1 MKLAVIL
8 AAALAAALTAVPV
21 AANDG
26 PTVRIEHAVAR
37 VVVIVEERADIGVEI
52 EQGNSGLPAL
62 VVSRRNNEVII
73 KGDLRG
79 GNAIRNCRSGPR
91 GALQPGED
99 ASVEVREL
107 GMVKLADAPLI
118 VLRTPRAVKVN
129 VESGAVFGSVG
140 RNASSIQLAS
150 GGCGDWTIADT
161 DGDVLLVTMGS
172 GDMRAGMSRRLAAD
186 IMGSGSIEAGAT
198 QRLQAN
204 VMGSG
209 DVSAIRVDGPVE
221 GNVMG
226 SGDINIPDTVASIQA
241 IIMGSG
247 DINVAGATGA
257 VTRIGTGSGQI
268 VIAGQAMRQR
278 PDYR

>member
-1 MKLAVIL
+1 MKHAIIS
-8 AAALAAALTAVPV
+8 AAAIAAALTAVPV
-21 AANDG
+21 AAEDG

-37 VVVIVEERADIGVEI
+37 VVVIVEERADIAVEI
-52 EQGNSGLPAL
+52 EQGRSGLTAL
-62 VVSRRNNEVII
+62 QVSRRNNDVII

-79 GNAIRNCRSGPR
+79 GDALRNCQSGSG

-99 ASVEVREL
+99 ASVDVRDL
-107 GMVKLADAPLI
+107 GTVKLADAPLI

-161 DGDVLLVTMGS
+161 AGDMLLVTMGS
-172 GDMRAGMSRRLAAD
+172 GDMRAGTSGRLAAD
-186 IMGSGSIEAGAT
+186 IMGSGNIRAGAT
-198 QRLQAN
+198 RGLQAN

-209 DVSAIRVDGPVE
+209 DISAVRVDGPVE
-221 GNVMG
+221 VNVMG
-226 SGDINIPDTVASIQA
+226 SGDTNIPDTVASIQA

-247 DINVAGATGA
+247 DIHVAGATGA
-257 VTRIGTGSGQI
+257 VTRGGTGSGQI
-268 VIAGQAMRQR
+268 VIAGQAMRPGR
-278 PDYR
+278 DTR

>member
-1 MKLAVIL
+1 MKLAVIS
-8 AAALAAALTAVPV
+8 AAAIAAALTAVPV

-62 VVSRRNNEVII
+62 EVSRRSNEIII

-79 GNAIRNCRSGPR
+79 RNAIRNCQSGPR

-99 ASVEVREL
+99 ASVEVREV
-107 GMVKLADAPLI
+107 GTVKLADAPLI

-161 DGDVLLVTMGS
+161 DGDVILVTMGS
-172 GDMRAGMSRRLAAD
+172 GDMRAGTSRRLAAD
-186 IMGSGSIEAGAT
+186 IMGSGSIKAGAT
-198 QRLQAN
+198 RRLQAN

-209 DVSAIRVDGPVE
+209 DISAVRVDGPVE
-221 GNVMG
+221 GNLMG

-247 DINVAGATGA
+247 DIHVAGATGP
-257 VTRIGTGSGQI
+257 VTRSGTGSGQI
-268 VIAGQAMRQR
+268 VIAGRAVRQR
-278 PDYR
+278 RDNR

>member
-1 MKLAVIL
+1 MS
-8 AAALAAALTAVPV
+8 AAAIVAALTAGPA

-26 PTVRIEHAVAR
+26 PTVRLEHAFAR

-52 EQGNSGLPAL
+52 EQGNSGLPVL
-62 VVSRRNNEVII
+62 EVSRRSNEIII

-79 GNAIRNCRSGPR
+79 GNAIRNCQSDPG

-99 ASVEVREL
+99 ASVEV
-107 GMVKLADAPLI
+107 GVVGTVKLADAPLI
-118 VLRTPRAVKVN
+118 ILRTPRAVRVN

-161 DGDVLLVTMGS
+161 DGDVLLLTMGS
-172 GDMRAGMSRRLAAD
+172 GDMSAGTSRRLAAD
-186 IMGSGSIEAGAT
+186 IMGSGSIKAGAT
-198 QRLQAN
+198 QGLQAN

-209 DVSAIRVDGPVE
+209 DISAVRVDGPVE
-221 GNVMG
+221 VNVMG
-226 SGDINIPDTVASIQA
+226 SGDINIPDTVESIQA

-257 VTRIGTGSGQI
+257 VTRSGTGSGQI
-268 VIAGQAMRQR
+268 VIAGKPLRQR
-278 PDYR
+278 LDNQ